1 MGWIWIV
8 RALSFL
14 MGAATLGSGLV
25 TARRLH
31 HREDLED
38 DQALPPG
45 TRMPGIALQLS
56 RSPGEAAALIRL
68 LGSDQ
73 IRKNLRQDDR
83 FVIPV
88 YVLLLVVL
96 GVWLAT
102 RDFAY
107 ALPAGVG
114 VAVAGVLAGLADRRE
129 NRRTAAVVAEH
140 EKDPERELIPEP
152 LVDAMRRA
160 SMAKWGLFA
169 VAMALLSLPFL
180 QGQRH
185 PLTGGFYLLSA
196 VSYGL
201 GLQGLRIGMRRLV
214 EWGFYLMGLAW
225 LATPFAMGLV
235 PG

>member
-1 MGWIWIV
+1 MAWIWIL
-8 RALSFL
+8 RAFSFL
-14 MGAATLGSGLV
+14 VGAATVGAGLV

-31 HREDLED
+31 HREDLD
-38 DQALPPG
+38 DQEALPPG
-45 TRMPGIALQLS
+45 TRMPGIALELA
-56 RSPGEAAALIRL
+56 RSPGEAASLIRF
-68 LGSDQ
+68 LGPEEV
-73 IRKNLRQDDR
+73 RKNLRQDDR

-88 YVLLLVVL
+88 YILLLVVL

-102 RDFAY
+102 RDLAY

-140 EKDPERELIPEP
+140 EKDPARELIPEP

-160 SMAKWGLFA
+160 SMVKWGLLA

-180 QGQRH
+180 QEQRH

-201 GLQGLRIGMRRLV
+201 GLQGLRAGMRRLV

-225 LATPFAMGLV
+225 LATPFALHLV